1 MPHIVFAPSIQRHV
15 EVAEQDLPGATLA
28 GLLQAVFLQQPK
40 LRGYLLDDQGGL
52 RRHVTVFIDGLRLRD
67 CERLGDPL
75 NADSQVYVVQALSGG

>member
-40 LRGYLLDDQGGL
+40 LRGYLLDDQGGCAG
-52 RRHVTVFIDGLRLRD
+52 TSP
-67 CERLGDPL
+67 CSSTACACATA
-75 NADSQVYVVQALSGG
+75 NAWAIP